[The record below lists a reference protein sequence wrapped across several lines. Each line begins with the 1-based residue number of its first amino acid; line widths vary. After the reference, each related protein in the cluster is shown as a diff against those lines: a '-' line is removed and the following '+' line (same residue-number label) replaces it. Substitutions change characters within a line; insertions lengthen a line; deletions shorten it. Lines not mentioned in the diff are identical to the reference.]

1 MPGLAHISLLVV
13 VEARRG
19 GRGYERERDYT
30 VRLEPGLEFFE
41 AYFTIL
47 PLQRTEGHM
56 QAIRNVGICRHKQY
70 LVICAYMHINESIC
84 ACVCV
89 FMHVLVRVF
98 PKAHLDY
105 QIKRS

>member
-1 MPGLAHISLLVV
+1 
-13 VEARRG
+13 
-19 GRGYERERDYT
+19 
-30 VRLEPGLEFFE
+30 
-41 AYFTIL
+41 
-47 PLQRTEGHM
+47 M